1 MCSKNVDCH
10 MRRFWYIIKKK
21 NEFEHF
27 SNNMHIHIYIFNIC
41 KLETTLSQYV
51 YKVISLMTP

>member
-1 MCSKNVDCH
+1 